1 MTALQLPCIMF
12 RSRKRMDDY
21 GASDMHCGDLTE
33 NQLKREFHLTDVSTR
48 VDPYTLLPITPFNQP
63 HSMFYGARAAGEK
76 MTVQECARI
85 LFDEFRHLSQAFALY
100 GPYKNL
106 IEEMISHM
114 QENSDFPFENLYLNS
129 ALKQQIMRDNSE
141 NSTLKRI
148 KYTLNEHIN
157 WNDKYYP
164 KNKKYKFPEAILKAR
179 LPKFDR
185 LQDSFNGLGISV
197 HDTWATHITL
207 QSLHVEDNRY
217 RARVRYQLQDHF
229 GLDCQDIKNFT
240 FNQFRLFRIWFVL
253 QRYQRFAFKPFMTNI
268 NVCIDITG
276 ERNDHKKQ

>member
-63 HSMFYGARAAGEK
+63 HSMFYGSRAAGEK

-100 GPYKNL
+100 GPYKHL
-106 IEEMISHM
+106 IEEMITHM
-114 QENSDFPFENLYLNS
+114 QDNDGAPFYSNYLNL
-129 ALKQQIMRDNSE
+129 ATKRHIENDHSE

-148 KYTLNEHIN
+148 KDVLNSYISWEDHSYSFN
-157 WNDKYYP
+157 FKDKFTENIS
-164 KNKKYKFPEAILKAR
+164 KGK

-185 LQDSFNGLGISV
+185 LQDNFNGLGITI
-197 HDTWATHITL
+197 HDTWSTHISLESL
-207 QSLHVEDNRY
+207 QIQNNRY
-217 RARVRYQLQDHF
+217 RARVRYQIQDHF
-229 GLDCQDIKNFT
+229 GLDCDDINSFT
-240 FNQFRLFRIWFVL
+240 FSQFRLFRIWFVL
-253 QRYQRFAFKPFMTNI
+253 QRYHRFGFKPFMTNI
-268 NVCIDITG
+268 DVSIDITG
-276 ERNDHKKQ
+276 ERGEK